1 MGALADIFRRHGP
14 AYRAQYADRMPADQ
28 VKAMRAIE
36 TCRTAAR
43 GGQRWQCPGC
53 GEERWA
59 FHSCGNRHC
68 PACGGDDAREWLRRQ
83 EALLLPVRYHLCTFT
98 VPEELR
104 RPIRS
109 HPREGL
115 AILFAASSATLL
127 DVCANPKWLGAR
139 PGLTGVLHTNGR
151 SMVYHPHVH
160 YVATGG
166 GLAPDGTWREAHG
179 KFLVPV
185 RALSAVFR
193 ARFRD
198 ELRRRLPEVFAAV
211 PARTWKRD
219 WVVDSEPVGD
229 GKNALRYLSRYVYRV
244 AVADSAITAHDGDT
258 VAFRYRETQTKKVR
272 RMTLPAPEFI
282 RRFLQHVLPSGF
294 VKVRHYGLHHPSR
307 KRTLTLVRAMLC
319 LRRNQP
325 IPVAPEPEEPLP
337 PPLCPRCSTPM
348 ERRERTWR
356 PISAAHHPLLVHARG
371 PPVAS

>member
-1 MGALADIFRRHGP
+1 MH
-14 AYRAQYADRMPADQ
+14 
-28 VKAMRAIE
+28 
-36 TCRTAAR
+36 
-43 GGQRWQCPGC
+43 
-53 GEERWA
+53 WA

-104 RPIRS
+104 RLVRS
-109 HPREGL
+109 YPREGL
-115 AILFAASSATLL
+115 AILYAASSATLL

-166 GLAPDGTWREAHG
+166 GLAPDGTWREAHE

-185 RALSAVFR
+185 QALSAVFR

-198 ELRRRLPEVFAAV
+198 ELRRRLPEVFATVRAK
-211 PARTWKRD
+211 TWTRD
-219 WVVDSEPVGD
+219 WVVHSEPVGD

-244 AVADSAITAHDGDT
+244 AIADSAITAHDGDT

-272 RMTLPAPEFI
+272 RMKLPAPEFI

-294 VKVRHYGLHHPSR
+294 VKVRHYGLYHPSR
-307 KRTLTLVRAMLC
+307 KRTLALVRAMLC
-319 LRRNQP
+319 LWRNQP
-325 IPVAPEPEEPLP
+325 IPVAPEPKEPLP

-356 PISAAHHPLLVHARG
+356 PIPGPVPLLMTYARG